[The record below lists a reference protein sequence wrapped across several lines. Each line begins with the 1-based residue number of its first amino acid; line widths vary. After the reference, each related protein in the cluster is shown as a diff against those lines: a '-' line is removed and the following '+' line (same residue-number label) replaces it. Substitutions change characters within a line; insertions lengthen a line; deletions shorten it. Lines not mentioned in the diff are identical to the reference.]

1 MLKNSSESK
10 QILFIT
16 GLITFLLALEPT
28 LSSNNSLSPD
38 SVRLYHDI
46 VSGHGLY
53 NGFTKLTE
61 LGGSNFQQIVFGNET
76 KKMWLVE
83 FYNSWCGHCHKF
95 APTWKTLASDVYGK
109 QSFSLVW

>member
-1 MLKNSSESK
+1 MFQTPSESK
-10 QILFIT
+10 LMLLLTGILTF
-16 GLITFLLALEPT
+16 LITLEPT
-28 LSSNNSLSPD
+28 LSLNNSLSPD

-61 LGGSNFQQIVFGNET
+61 LGTSNFQHIVFGNET
-76 KKMWLVE
+76 KKLWLVE

-95 APTWKTLASDVYGK
+95 APTWKALASDVYGK
-109 QSFSLVW
+109 QHFSLI